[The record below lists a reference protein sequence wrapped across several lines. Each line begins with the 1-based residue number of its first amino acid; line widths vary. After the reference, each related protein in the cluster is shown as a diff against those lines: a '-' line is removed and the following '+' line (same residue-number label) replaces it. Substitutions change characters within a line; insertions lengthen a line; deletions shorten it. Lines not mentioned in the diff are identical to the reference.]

1 MESKPMNYFRLLV
14 AALLITP
21 TFSALAQDD
30 EGEVIVIS
38 ELNRTEVNQ
47 FIEEAEDQFYAI
59 FNANVDDDDYK
70 ITCRRETPTG
80 SNIAVRMCEPAFM
93 IRARAENANT
103 FGFNAGVVVPDKAIL
118 SSVEPEYERL
128 QQMMEQMTRD
138 VPEFAQIASILTQLR
153 ARRDQLTR

>member
-1 MESKPMNYFRLLV
+1 MKYIRVLV
-14 AALLITP
+14 ATIFIIP

-38 ELNRTEVNQ
+38 ELSRSEVSQ

-59 FNANVDDDDYK
+59 FNANIDDDDYK
-70 ITCRRETPTG
+70 ITCRKETPTG
-80 SNIAVRMCEPAFM
+80 SNIPVRMCEPAFM

-118 SSVEPEYERL
+118 TSVEHEYERL
-128 QQMMEQMTRD
+128 QEMMEQMTRE

-153 ARRDQLTR
+153 ARRDELTR

>member
-1 MESKPMNYFRLLV
+1 VN
-14 AALLITP
+14 
-21 TFSALAQDD
+21 AQEE

-38 ELNRTEVNQ
+38 ELSRAEVSQ

-59 FNANVDDDDYK
+59 FNANISDDDYK

-80 SNIAVRMCEPAFM
+80 SNIPVRMCEPAFM
-93 IRARAENANT
+93 IRARADNANT

-118 SSVEPEYERL
+118 ASVQPEYDRL
-128 QQMMEQMTRD
+128 QEMMEQMTRD

-153 ARRDQLTR
+153 ARRDELTR

>member
-1 MESKPMNYFRLLV
+1 MKYCRLLV
-14 AALLITP
+14 AALLLVPIHV
-21 TFSALAQDD
+21 ALAQDE

-38 ELNRTEVNQ
+38 ELSRAEVSQ

-59 FNANVDDDDYK
+59 FNANIDDDDYK
-70 ITCRRETPTG
+70 ITCRKESPTG
-80 SNIAVRMCEPAFM
+80 SNIPVRMCEPAFM

-118 SSVEPEYERL
+118 TSVEPEYERL
-128 QQMMEQMTRD
+128 QEMMEQMTRE

-153 ARRDQLTR
+153 ARRDELTR